1 MKEQNNIEESFDS
14 LFKEQLGNQAV
25 TPPAHVW
32 AGVSGSLAT
41 NASIWSTLLGKI
53 IIGTASVLAVS
64 SVVYFSINNTNVEK
78 EATNQKVIS
87 EQNQIVSK
95 NELQNVQIPSEN
107 FENKLLVQKD
117 NVITKEKKKEV
128 PNLNLTSEP
137 KNDHEIVNQEV
148 KKDDNLTNINQEKDN
163 QISKEDAK
171 NLKEKDGVEKAISV
185 VKDEKTDKTPN
196 PNTLLKVDSSYIFIP
211 DAVTPNN
218 DGLNDEYLIDIK
230 GEEYVQIIIF
240 DQFNSR
246 LFDTKD
252 KTKSWNCTLKN
263 GELAPSG
270 TYIVKVI
277 YKFKNKTEKSTKRVL
292 TLIR

>member
-14 LFKEQLGNQAV
+14 LFKEQLENQAV

-32 AGVSGSLAT
+32 AGVSGSIAS
-41 NASIWSTLLGKI
+41 NASIWSTFLGKI
-53 IIGTASVLAVS
+53 LLGTASALVVSTVIYFAV
-64 SVVYFSINNTNVEK
+64 NDDKK
-78 EATNQKVIS
+78 ETTNQIATTESNQNLPKVES
-87 EQNQIVSK
+87 ENYNSHSDVSQTEVNEYAIPKKGKVDDLESK
-95 NELQNVQIPSEN
+95 NTTPTSEDPKELYPR
-107 FENKLLVQKD
+107 
-117 NVITKEKKKEV
+117 
-128 PNLNLTSEP
+128 TSEP
-137 KNDHEIVNQEV
+137 VNSEGDASSNTNKLESSNLDSKINDVDTKIDSEIVKENEET
-148 KKDDNLTNINQEKDN
+148 LEK
-163 QISKEDAK
+163 IA
-171 NLKEKDGVEKAISV
+171 
-185 VKDEKTDKTPN
+185 N
-196 PNTLLKVDSSYIFIP
+196 PNTLLKIDSSYIFIP
-211 DAVTPNN
+211 DAVTPNG
-218 DGLNDEYLIDIK
+218 DGLNDEYMIDIK

-263 GELAPSG
+263 GELAPTG